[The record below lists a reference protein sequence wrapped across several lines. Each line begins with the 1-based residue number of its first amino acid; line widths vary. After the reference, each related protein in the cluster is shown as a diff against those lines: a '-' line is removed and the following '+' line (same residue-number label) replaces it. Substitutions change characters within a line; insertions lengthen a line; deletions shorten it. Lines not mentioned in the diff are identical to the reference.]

1 MRKLRKGEKI
11 MAKVISINNHKGGVG
26 KTTTTEILGELLA
39 FLDKKVL
46 LIDNDPQ
53 GNLSKMLG
61 QHVDD
66 SDEVVNGLEK
76 SDFITIHELY
86 KFKFREKEQVKSV
99 IHHTYIKNVDI
110 IPATRRHTMTV
121 TFLLA
126 NSAGNIN
133 NILKKA
139 LDTIKDEYDYILIDN
154 APATDILTVNSFFV
168 TDEIIT
174 PVRCESFS
182 YEGLKEI
189 LARIAYI
196 KEEHDIDTVNFRGV
210 YITQVEPGTNIYK
223 DIREGYIDELGEKFL
238 DTPIRKTVAVQEI
251 ETDFKPLLM
260 YKPNNSAVFDYA
272 ELLLALNI
280 LSSEDQQKLRT
291 AIGREK

>member
-1 MRKLRKGEKI
+1 
-11 MAKVISINNHKGGVG
+11 MAKVISTNNHKGGVG

-39 FLDKKVL
+39 FLGKRVL
-46 LIDNDPQ
+46 LVDNDPQ

-76 SDFITIHELY
+76 SDFRTIHELY
-86 KFKFREKEQVKSV
+86 KFKFREKEQVQSV
-99 IHHTYIKNVDI
+99 IHHTHIVNIDI
-110 IPATRRHTMTV
+110 IPATRRHSMTV

-139 LDTIKDEYDYILIDN
+139 LDTVKDEYDYILIDN

-196 KEEHDIDTVNFRGV
+196 KEEHDINSVNFKGV
-210 YITQVEPGTNIYK
+210 FITQVEAGTNIYK
-223 DIREGYIDELGEKFL
+223 DIREGYVAELGEKFL
-238 DTPIRKTVAVQEI
+238 DTPIRKTVAIQEI

-260 YKPNNSAVFDYA
+260 YKPNSSAVFDYA

-280 LSSEDQQKLRT
+280 LDEADAKMLQN
-291 AIGREK
+291 AIGKEI